1 MSPLAAQCSSSR
13 ATVAVSAQGRS
24 RSSHPASTACRIF
37 AAAITTDLS
46 LGDVLVADFAEAS
59 WRRLVRDVGD
69 TPDTTPDGALRR
81 DMGLRLAVWLAD
93 VSAEAAATLPEM
105 PSSAVP
111 PTTNRAELPVGVRS
125 IRRATRS

>member
-24 RSSHPASTACRIF
+24 RSSRPASTACRIF
-37 AAAITTDLS
+37 AAAITTNLS
-46 LGDVLVADFAEAS
+46 LGDVLIADFAEAS
-59 WRRLVRDVGD
+59 WRRLVCEGD
-69 TPDTTPDGALRR
+69 TPDTSPDGALRR

-93 VSAEAAATLPEM
+93 VSAEAAVTLPEM